1 MTEDVIEEF
10 LNSIAGKATTAT
22 FQSYKVSL
30 KKFTSYCDEHGIDI
44 ANQTTQPAAKHL
56 VKQLESQSPSTVRG
70 ELSSLAVFLA
80 YHWGKRPDIVR
91 ARIRNAMID
100 HVRTHDNNEV
110 SLEVFDKPTVDNPEC
125 DSIQTLLSYL
135 RRSEF
140 GTRAHVI
147 AELVATEGLR
157 VSGVRRLNTEDLDS
171 SLDTLTLSTTDKL
184 SEVEPR
190 EVKLS
195 QPTQNALETYLRY
208 TQVESAD
215 EHPEPL
221 ITTPAGRASLST
233 IRREIRQTSQ
243 SVLSGQNSRFSE
255 EDPENT
261 QDSQVE
267 HITPHQLRRYALDQ
281 L

>member
-1 MTEDVIEEF
+1 
-10 LNSIAGKATTAT
+10 
-22 FQSYKVSL
+22 
-30 KKFTSYCDEHGIDI
+30 
-44 ANQTTQPAAKHL
+44 
-56 VKQLESQSPSTVRG
+56 
-70 ELSSLAVFLA
+70 
-80 YHWGKRPDIVR
+80 
-91 ARIRNAMID
+91 MID
-100 HVRTHDNNEV
+100 HVRTHDNNDV
-110 SLEVFDKPTVDNPEC
+110 SLEVFDKPAVDNPEC

-135 RRSEF
+135 RQSEV

-171 SLDTLTLSTTDKL
+171 SLDTLTLPTTDKL
-184 SEVEPR
+184 SEAEPR

-195 QPTQNALETYLRY
+195 QPTQDALEMYLRY
-208 TQVESAD
+208 TRVESVD

-243 SVLSGQNSRFSE
+243 SVLNGRDSRFSDE
-255 EDPENT
+255 NPENT
-261 QDSQVE
+261 QESRVE
-267 HITPHQLRRYALDQ
+267 YITPHQLRRYALDQ